1 MLIDDVPG
9 NVSMMR
15 FKGEGQEVSERRG
28 RARGLADMMDTW
40 LYVSLRTDSHIA
52 SWPSDK

>member
-9 NVSMMR
+9 NVWMMR

-28 RARGLADMMDTW
+28 RARGLADMMDTL
-40 LYVSLRTDSHIA
+40 LYVSVRTDLHIA